1 MNIEQQHKTL
11 CMNMQVKNVLI
22 QSTLD
27 LFGIDT
33 CLVLSHRKFTVMNV
47 FFLSFCVSLQFL
59 FSVSLHSES
68 LPVPECDISGGK
80 KNIEEWYRM
89 V

>member
-1 MNIEQQHKTL
+1 MYEYASEERFNSKYTGFIRHRHLSGFITS
-11 CMNMQVKNVLI
+11 QVYCDERFF
-22 QSTLD
+22 S
-27 LFGIDT
+27 
-33 CLVLSHRKFTVMNV
+33 
-47 FFLSFCVSLQFL
+47 FFLCFSSVSLQFL